1 MRIGVVGGTGREG
14 HGLSQ
19 RWALAGH
26 EVFVGSRDPERARV
40 KASELSRDTGKA
52 LTGGSNEEAA
62 QFGEVVVL
70 CVPYTAHAATL
81 ESLRAALQG
90 RVLVDITVPLQP
102 PKVRVVHVP
111 AGGSAAAE
119 GQALL
124 GDQVKV
130 VAALHHVSSAHLGEP
145 GHGIECDVLVCSND
159 AAALERVIGL
169 IKDLGLRA
177 YDAGP
182 LANAVALESL
192 TPVLLH
198 LNKRYKAEGA
208 GIRFTGLPE

>member
-1 MRIGVVGGTGREG
+1 M
-14 HGLSQ
+14 
-19 RWALAGH
+19 
-26 EVFVGSRDPERARV
+26 
-40 KASELSRDTGKA
+40 
-52 LTGGSNEEAA
+52 
-62 QFGEVVVL
+62 
-70 CVPYTAHAATL
+70 
-81 ESLRAALQG
+81 
-90 RVLVDITVPLQP
+90 
-102 PKVRVVHVP
+102 
-111 AGGSAAAE
+111 
-119 GQALL
+119 
-124 GDQVKV
+124 
-130 VAALHHVSSAHLGEP
+130 AALHHVSSAHLGEP